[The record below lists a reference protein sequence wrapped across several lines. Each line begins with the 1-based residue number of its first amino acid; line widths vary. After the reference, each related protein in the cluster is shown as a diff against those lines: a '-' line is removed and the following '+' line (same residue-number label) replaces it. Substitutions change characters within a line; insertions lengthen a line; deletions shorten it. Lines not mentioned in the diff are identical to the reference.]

1 MDPRLL
7 KYYDTELRHIRELG
21 GEFARDFPKIA
32 GRLGLDGFECADPY
46 VERLLEG
53 FAFLAARVQLKMDSE
68 FPQLVQNLLEIVY
81 PHFLAPLPSMAV
93 VQFEPD
99 LTEGALSEGY
109 DVPRGT
115 VLRGKLIKG
124 EQTACEYRTAH
135 DVQLWPLEVTR
146 ADYFSRDVAS
156 LQLPPSVRDTVAGL
170 RIRLRIAPGHR
181 FEKLAIENLPF
192 YIQGREE
199 LPVTLCEQ
207 CLAHAQARLIDPV
220 GETETW
226 HELLDKSSIQPM
238 GFEASQA
245 LLPYELPSFHGYRLL
260 AEYFAFRER
269 FLFVNLAN
277 IGPALRRCTGSEVD
291 LILLFNRA
299 EAGISH
305 AVDKTNIGLYC
316 TPAVN
321 LFPKRT
327 DPIHIDDRKSEHI
340 IIPDRT
346 RPLDLEI
353 YSVSRVI
360 GLGSGEDQHH
370 EFYPFYSLTDQTAD
384 EHRSYYAIRRTP
396 RLVSRKHQK
405 FGTRTSYLGSDMY
418 VSLVDRDNA
427 PYSPDLQLLA
437 VETLCTNR
445 DLPLQMPVGLGTS
458 DFSLEVNAPVNS
470 VRCVTGPTLPRPSVA
485 HAPGTMIW
493 KLLSHLG
500 LNYLSVTGEGPNH
513 DAGALR
519 EMLSLYADYND
530 PRVQKQI
537 AGVQTI
543 STQPII
549 RQLSTS
555 GPLTFGRGLEI
566 TVTFD
571 DDSFEGVGAFVLG
584 AVLEQFFAKYVS
596 INSFTETVLRTN
608 GRQEVMRW
616 PTRIGRRH
624 IL

>member
-7 KYYDTELRHIRELG
+7 KYYDTELRHLRELG

-32 GRLGLDGFECADPY
+32 GRLGLDSFECADPY

-53 FAFLAARVQLKMDSE
+53 FAFLAARVQLKMDAE

-81 PHFLAPLPSMAV
+81 PHFLAPMPSMAI

-99 LTEGALSEGY
+99 LTEGALAEGY

-115 VLRGKLIKG
+115 VLRGKLVKG

-135 DVQLWPLEVTR
+135 NVQLWPLEVIR
-146 ADYFSRDVAS
+146 VDYFSRDTAS
-156 LQLPPSVRDTVAGL
+156 IQLPASVRDTAAGL

-181 FEKLAIENLPF
+181 FGSLAIENLPF
-192 YIQGREE
+192 FIQGREE

-207 CLAHAQARLIDPV
+207 CLAHSQALLINPV
-220 GETETW
+220 DEQETW
-226 HELLDKSSIQPM
+226 HELLDKSNIQPM
-238 GFEASQA
+238 GYEASEA

-260 AEYFAFRER
+260 SEYFAFRER
-269 FLFVNLAN
+269 FLFVKLTN
-277 IGPALRRCTGSEVD
+277 IGNALRRCTGSEVD

-299 EAGISH
+299 EAGITH
-305 AVDKTNIGLYC
+305 AIDKSNIALYS

-327 DPIHIDDRKSEHI
+327 DPVHLDNRKSEHLI
-340 IIPDRT
+340 VPDRT

-353 YSVSRVI
+353 YGVSRVI
-360 GLGSGEDQHH
+360 GLGSGAEQHH
-370 EFYPFYSLTDQTAD
+370 EFYPFYSLTDQTA
-384 EHRSYYAIRRTP
+384 EENRSYYAIRRTP

-427 PYSPDLQLLA
+427 PYSSDLQLLA
-437 VETLCTNR
+437 VETMCTNR
-445 DLPLQMPVGLGTS
+445 DLALQMPVGVGSS

-470 VRCVTGPTLPRPSVA
+470 TRCITGPTSPRPSLA

-500 LNYLSVTGEGPNH
+500 LNYLSITGEGPNH
-513 DAGALR
+513 DAGTLR
-519 EMLSLYADYND
+519 EMLSLYADYTD

-543 STQPII
+543 STEPII

-555 GPLTFGRGLEI
+555 GPLTFGRDLEI
-566 TVTFD
+566 TVTLD
-571 DDSFEGVGAFVLG
+571 DNSFEGVGVFVLG

-596 INSFTETVLRTN
+596 INSFTETVLRTV

-624 IL
+624 VL

>member
-53 FAFLAARVQLKMDSE
+53 FAFLAARVQLKMDAE

-81 PHFLAPLPSMAV
+81 PHFLAPMPSMAV

-99 LTEGALSEGY
+99 LTEGALKEGY
-109 DVPRGT
+109 DIPRDT
-115 VLRGKLIKG
+115 VLRGKIVKG

-135 DVQLWPLEVTR
+135 QIQLWPLEVSQ

-156 LQLPPSVRDTVAGL
+156 IQLPPNVRDTAAGL
-170 RIRLRIAPGHR
+170 RIRLRIAPGHK
-181 FEKLAIENLPF
+181 FESLAIENLPF
-192 YIQGREE
+192 YILGREE
-199 LPVTLCEQ
+199 LPVTLIEQ
-207 CLAHAQARLIDPV
+207 CLANAH
-220 GETETW
+220 G
-226 HELLDKSSIQPM
+226 LLIQPVDEKEGWHQLLPKTDIRPL
-238 GFEASQA
+238 GFDASES
-245 LLPYELPSFHGYRLL
+245 LLPYQLASFHGYRLL
-260 AEYFAFRER
+260 SEYFAFRER
-269 FLFVNLAN
+269 YLFVNLTN
-277 IGPALRRCTGSEVD
+277 IGDALRRCTGSEVD
-291 LILLFNRA
+291 IILLFNRA

-305 AVDKTNIGLYC
+305 AIDKSNIALFC
-316 TPAVN
+316 TPAIN

-327 DPIHIDDRKSEHI
+327 DPVHLDNRKSEHLI
-340 IIPDRT
+340 VPDRT

-360 GLGSGEDQHH
+360 GLGSGAEQHH
-370 EFYPFYSLTDQTAD
+370 EFFPFYSLTDQTD

-427 PYSPDLQLLA
+427 PYSSNLQLLA

-445 DLPLQMPVGLGTS
+445 DLPLQMPVGVGAT

-470 VRCVTGPTLPRPSVA
+470 VRCITGPTPPRPSLA

-500 LNYLSVTGEGPNH
+500 LNYLSVTGEGANH
-513 DAGALR
+513 DAGTLR

-530 PRVQKQI
+530 ARIQKQI
-537 AGVQTI
+537 AGVQSI
-543 STQPII
+543 SSLPII

-571 DDSFEGVGAFVLG
+571 DDSFEGVGVFLLG

-596 INSFTETVLRTN
+596 INSFTETVLRTV

-624 IL
+624 VL